1 MDTSTEK
8 KFDNWQFKRLRK
20 LLNLNQTEF
29 AAVVGSSQ
37 QTIAMIENNTRG
49 IPASIREGFYK
60 KYGVSYEKARECET
74 PEELSVLLNKQIIL
88 NTKSNII
95 PVPFYSAK
103 ASAGKGEML
112 PDYPEEKVIYFDRRF
127 LQNIIGVNPEHAAI
141 IQAKGDSMD
150 GGNKPIKD
158 GDLLIIDDSVKEIIN
173 DRIFVIQLNTDL
185 LVKRVIKE
193 WDGTVRLISNNPK
206 YEDRILKENETAE
219 IKGEVVWNS
228 SKENV

>member
-1 MDTSTEK
+1 MSILEEK
-8 KFDNWQFKRLRK
+8 KKFKKFRENQGFNQKSFAEKLNIATGSIGMIESEKSEDRVVTANIKIKIKQVFGIDFDTDID
-20 LLNLNQTEF
+20 TEGNIIKKSNF
-29 AAVVGSSQ
+29 SSQ
-37 QTIAMIENNTRG
+37 NVIAI
-49 IPASIREGFYK
+49 
-60 KYGVSYEKARECET
+60 
-74 PEELSVLLNKQIIL
+74 
-88 NTKSNII
+88 
-95 PVPFYSAK
+95 PFYSAK
-103 ASAGKGEML
+103 ASAGSGETL

>member
-1 MDTSTEK
+1 MSILEEK
-8 KFDNWQFKRLRK
+8 KKFKKFRENQGFNQKSFAEKLNIATGSIGMIESEKSEDRVVTANIKIKIKQVFGIDFDTDID
-20 LLNLNQTEF
+20 TEGNIIKKSNF
-29 AAVVGSSQ
+29 SSQ
-37 QTIAMIENNTRG
+37 NVIAI
-49 IPASIREGFYK
+49 
-60 KYGVSYEKARECET
+60 
-74 PEELSVLLNKQIIL
+74 
-88 NTKSNII
+88 
-95 PVPFYSAK
+95 PFYSAK
-103 ASAGKGEML
+103 ASAGSGETL
-112 PDYPEEKVIYFDRRF
+112 PDYPEEKVMYFDRRF
-127 LQNIIGVNPEHAAI
+127 LQNIIGVYPEHAAI

-150 GGNKPIKD
+150 GGIKPIKD

>member
-1 MDTSTEK
+1 MNILEEK
-8 KFDNWQFKRLRK
+8 KKFKKFRENQGFNQKTFAEKLNIATGSIGMIESEKSEDRVVTANIKIKIKQVFGVDFDTDIDTDGNIIKKSNF
-20 LLNLNQTEF
+20 
-29 AAVVGSSQ
+29 SSQ
-37 QTIAMIENNTRG
+37 NVIAI
-49 IPASIREGFYK
+49 
-60 KYGVSYEKARECET
+60 
-74 PEELSVLLNKQIIL
+74 
-88 NTKSNII
+88 
-95 PVPFYSAK
+95 PFYSAK
-103 ASAGKGEML
+103 ASAGSGETL
-112 PDYPEEKVIYFDRRF
+112 PDYPEEKVMYFDRRF

-173 DRIFVIQLNTDL
+173 DRVFVIQLNTDL